1 MFISLITCSRTSF
14 SVILKLSLDSEEL
27 SDGDL
32 LNQYSFSKAKK
43 FKESGED
50 GQSQK
55 SISAIQSIDS
65 SGNSVI
71 KESSNSLPRVRNK
84 FASFLQRKNKQTDAV
99 IVPGT
104 RSRYAC
110 FYFISVNSKIVFGIM
125 GTEIK

>member
-1 MFISLITCSRTSF
+1 MSRALFKAVGINNVHFSHNWLVLEQAS
-14 SVILKLSLDSEEL
+14 SVILKLSLDLEEL

-55 SISAIQSIDS
+55 SISAIENVDS

-110 FYFISVNSKIVFGIM
+110 VTCSN
-125 GTEIK
+125 E